1 MLGCLTK
8 KENERV
14 AASQQN
20 ARVLRDLASHQ
31 FLRRKEFKEKL
42 LAGIILLYL
51 SISEDLI
58 FQELLK

>member
-42 LAGIILLYL
+42 LAGIILL
-51 SISEDLI
+51 
-58 FQELLK
+58 